1 MAANFHTGLFPLLL
15 SRTVP
20 EPSIF
25 RGSGILGHATLER
38 FLDLAAP
45 LLMAVE
51 RKKKKAAKKVV
62 KRKSRKSARRTKA
75 RPAHRRTAAR
85 KPTRKERPSSKVLR
99 KIPPKGKFARKNL
112 VKGKMKFVPPPPK
125 IVEEEEP
132 LPPPV
137 PPIGRAILLVPKDAT
152 YVESLHPTFR
162 WLSVGGSTK
171 YEVQWGEDQTLATK
185 YTSISLATETTIPV
199 EKPLHVGALYYWR
212 VRGGNEAGWG
222 PWSPISSFR
231 VLEEAP

>member
-1 MAANFHTGLFPLLL
+1 MAANSHTGLFPLL
-15 SRTVP
+15 STRTIP
-20 EPSIF
+20 EPLLFQGFGTHS
-25 RGSGILGHATLER
+25 HAMLER
-38 FLDLAAP
+38 LFDFAAP
-45 LLMAVE
+45 LLMAVA
-51 RKKKKAAKKVV
+51 RKKKKSSKKTV
-62 KRKSRKSARRTKA
+62 KRKPGKSARRTKA
-75 RPAHRRTAAR
+75 RSARRRAAAR
-85 KPTRKERPSSKVLR
+85 KPTRKERP
-99 KIPPKGKFARKNL
+99 KGKFARKVL
-112 VKGKMKFVPPPPK
+112 PKGKSKFVPPAPK
-125 IVEEEEP
+125 IVKEEEP

-231 VLEEAP
+231 VLEETP